1 MKEGVIHMIK
11 NDIGDNLRKLRKNA
25 GLSQKQ
31 MAKALG
37 ISAATLC
44 AYETGK
50 TVPSMS
56 VVVRASEIFHVSTDT
71 ILNIY
76 SNDVAVAEWEVNN

>member
-1 MKEGVIHMIK
+1 MKEGMIRMIK

-56 VVVRASEIFHVSTDT
+56 VVVRASAIFHVSTDT

-76 SNDVAVAEWEVNN
+76 SNDVAVVEWEVNN

>member
-1 MKEGVIHMIK
+1 MIK

>member
-1 MKEGVIHMIK
+1 MIK

-56 VVVRASEIFHVSTDT
+56 VVVRASGIFHVSTDT